1 LGIPFYP
8 CFFIF
13 DGIIGRTILKHLLK
27 FFKGYRLESVLAP
40 LFKCLEAIFEL
51 LVPLAVARIV
61 DLGIRGGDRRTVF
74 SMCGVMIALG
84 VIGLVCAIS
93 AQYFAARAAVGVS
106 AKIRSA
112 LFAQIQS
119 LDQPI
124 TDRIGTSTLIT
135 RMTGDVNSVQTGI
148 NMFLRLFM
156 RSPFIVFGA
165 MIMAFTVD
173 VKLALI
179 FTVVIPVLAIVVFSI
194 MLVSIPIYKR
204 SQGRLDR
211 VVGKVR
217 SNYKGTRVVR
227 AFHKE
232 EDEIREFDERNDA
245 LTKIQLFAGKISAL
259 MNPMTYVIINLAVIL
274 LIRGGAISI
283 QSGDLTQGELIAL
296 YNYMSQILVELVKL
310 ASLIITLTKAAAS
323 GRRIADVLRTD
334 PETEKQ
340 ITKDRS
346 TSDDALSFENV
357 SFRYYAEADEALTN
371 VSFSVKA
378 GETVGI
384 IGGTGSGKSTLVQL
398 LPGTYTPTSG
408 SVLVHGTNT
417 ALYEKDELRSL
428 FGIVPQKAQ
437 LFEGTVRSNLLWG
450 DPNANDETLWQALTM
465 AQAKEF
471 VEEKELGLDAPILQ
485 NGSNLSGGQRQR
497 LTIARALLRNPKFL
511 ILDDSA
517 SALDYAT
524 EASLRSALS
533 KLDTTKI
540 IVSQRASSIMHADR
554 ILVLDDGELVGCGTH
569 AELLNSCEVYREIY
583 RSQFPEGG
591 ETK

>member
-1 LGIPFYP
+1 M
-8 CFFIF
+8 
-13 DGIIGRTILKHLLK
+13 KHLLK
-27 FFKGYRLESVLAP
+27 FFKGYRVESILAP

-61 DLGIRGGDRRTVF
+61 DVGIRGGDRREIF
-74 SMCGVMIALG
+74 LMCGVMIALG

-112 LFAQIQS
+112 LFSHIQS
-119 LDQPI
+119 LSQPVA
-124 TDRIGTSTLIT
+124 DEIGTSTLIT

-179 FTVVIPVLAIVVFSI
+179 FAVVIPVLAAVVFSI
-194 MLVSIPIYKR
+194 MLVSIPIHKR

-232 EDEIREFDERNDA
+232 DDEIRTFDERNDA
-245 LTKIQLFAGKISAL
+245 LTKIQIFAGRISAL

-274 LIRGGAISI
+274 LLRGGAVSVN
-283 QSGDLTQGELIAL
+283 SGELTQGELIAL
-296 YNYMSQILVELVKL
+296 YNYMSQILVELIKL
-310 ASLIITLTKAAAS
+310 ASLIITLTRAAAS
-323 GRRIADVLRTD
+323 GRRIADVLNTS

-340 ITKDRS
+340 TPTENTS
-346 TSDDALSFENV
+346 TDTALCFRDV
-357 SFRYYAEADEALTN
+357 SFRYHTGADEALSH
-371 VSFSVKA
+371 VSFSLNE
-378 GETVGI
+378 GETLGI

-398 LPGTYTPTSG
+398 LNGTYTPTSG
-408 SVLVHGTNT
+408 SVLIDGKNT
-417 ALYEKDELRSL
+417 LLYEKDELRSL

-437 LFEGTVRSNLLWG
+437 LFAGTVRSNLLWG
-450 DPNANDETLWQALTM
+450 DPDADDERLWEVLSL
-465 AQAKEF
+465 AQAKDF
-471 VEEKELGLDAPILQ
+471 VAEKELGLDTPVLQ
-485 NGSNLSGGQRQR
+485 NGANLSGGQRQR

-511 ILDDSA
+511 ILDDAS

-524 EASLRSALS
+524 EASLRSALAS
-533 KLDTTKI
+533 LTTTKI
-540 IVSQRASSIMHADR
+540 LVSQRASSMLHADR
-554 ILVLDDGELVGCGTH
+554 IAVLDDGELVGFGTH
-569 AELLNSCEVYREIY
+569 RELLDSCEIYREIY
-583 RSQFPEGG
+583 HSQFSEGG
-591 ETK
+591 ESK